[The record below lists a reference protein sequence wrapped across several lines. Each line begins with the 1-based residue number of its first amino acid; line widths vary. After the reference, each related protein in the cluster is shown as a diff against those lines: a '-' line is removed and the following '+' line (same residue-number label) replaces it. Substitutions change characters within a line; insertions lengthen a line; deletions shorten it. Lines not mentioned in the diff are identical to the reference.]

1 MPVQTQ
7 LQQRRGTAASWTSTN
22 PTLAAGE
29 IGFESDTNKFK
40 IGTGSTAWASLS
52 YWVQDPV
59 TTKGD
64 LYTFSTTDTR
74 LPVGA
79 NGETIVADS
88 STSTGLRYQ
97 GSQAAGKNI
106 MINGGMDIWQRG
118 TSIAVASNSA
128 TYVSDRFLGY
138 CFGNTQTYSQSTTVP
153 TTQFQYSL
161 RIGGATSVTAS
172 QVRQRIEAAN
182 TLQIANAT
190 SVTLSF
196 WVYLSAATN
205 ATVYLNLDT
214 PTSTV
219 NDFSAVTSRVYQAN
233 IGTATNN
240 AWTKISYTFNP
251 SSFTNITYGLQ
262 TILDF
267 ASALANASYYALFT
281 GFQLELGSVATTFT
295 RAGGTLQ
302 GELAAC
308 QRYYWR
314 TNAGEPYSPYG
325 TGAAQTTT
333 KQNATV
339 LFPVIMRT
347 KPSAVDFNAL
357 LVLNP
362 GVAGVAVT
370 ALTQSEGNTKS
381 SFLSATVASGLTAN
395 SFYVLSADGTSNGYL
410 GFSAEL

>member
-1 MPVQTQ
+1 MGQSVFPIP
-7 LQQRRGTAASWTSTN
+7 ST
-22 PTLAAGE
+22 L
-29 IGFESDTNKFK
+29 
-40 IGTGSTAWASLS
+40 
-52 YWVQDPV
+52 

-64 LYTFSTTDTR
+64 LLAYDTAPNR

-79 NGETIVADS
+79 DGTTLVANS
-88 STSTGLRYQ
+88 ASATGVAWA
-97 GSQAAGKNI
+97 GPSVAAGKNFV
-106 MINGGMDIWQRG
+106 INGGMDIWQRG

-138 CFGNTQTYSQSTTVP
+138 CLGNTQTYSQSTSVP

-190 SVTLSF
+190 SATLSF
-196 WVYLSAATN
+196 WVYLSAAAN
-205 ATVYLNLDT
+205 ANLYLNLDT

-240 AWTKISYTFNP
+240 AWTKITYTFNP
-251 SSFTNITYGLQ
+251 STFTNITYGLQ

-267 ASALANASYYALFT
+267 ASALANASYFALFT
-281 GFQLELGSVATTFT
+281 GFQLEIGSVATPFS

-308 QRYYWR
+308 QRYYVR
-314 TNAGEPYSPYG
+314 INPTGNYATLNTIGSATSTTVAQMQTFLPVPLRIPAISMDAGNIVASDLSTLTSGGTFILLTASGTNSAPTVRYTAG
-325 TGAAQTTT
+325 
-333 KQNATV
+333 
-339 LFPVIMRT
+339 
-347 KPSAVDFNAL
+347 SAVFTQYRPMFIADAGASASYIGFNA
-357 LVLNP
+357 
-362 GVAGVAVT
+362 
-370 ALTQSEGNTKS
+370 
-381 SFLSATVASGLTAN
+381 
-395 SFYVLSADGTSNGYL
+395 
-410 GFSAEL
+410 EL

>member
-1 MPVQTQ
+1 MGQSVFPIP
-7 LQQRRGTAASWTSTN
+7 ST
-22 PTLAAGE
+22 L
-29 IGFESDTNKFK
+29 
-40 IGTGSTAWASLS
+40 
-52 YWVQDPV
+52 

-64 LYTFSTTDTR
+64 LLAYDTAPNR

-79 NGETIVADS
+79 DGTTLVANS
-88 STSTGLRYQ
+88 ASATGVAWA
-97 GSQAAGKNI
+97 GPSVAAGKNI

-138 CFGNTQTYSQSTTVP
+138 CLGNTQTYSQSTSVP

-161 RIGGATSVTAS
+161 RIDGATSVTAS

-190 SVTLSF
+190 SATLSF
-196 WVYLSAATN
+196 WVYLSAAAN
-205 ATVYLNLDT
+205 ANLYLNLDT

-240 AWTKISYTFNP
+240 AWTKITYTFNP
-251 SSFTNITYGLQ
+251 STFTNITYGLQ

-267 ASALANASYYALFT
+267 ASALANASYFALFT
-281 GFQLELGSVATTFT
+281 GFQLELGSVPTAFS
-295 RAGGTLQ
+295 RAGGTIQ

-314 TNAGEPYSPYG
+314 NTQSTSYERFGNGFASATNAVVFQLPLKVTMRTAVTSVDYNGMTAYDGITQSG
-325 TGAAQTTT
+325 TGTVTINAASS
-333 KQNATV
+333 NV
-339 LFPVIMRT
+339 
-347 KPSAVDFNAL
+347 VD
-357 LVLNP
+357 VS
-362 GVAGVAVT
+362 
-370 ALTQSEGNTKS
+370 LTSI
-381 SFLSATVASGLTAN
+381 SGLTQYRPYALIA
-395 SFYVLSADGTSNGYL
+395 SGTSGAYL